1 MTSRTAVPPVVRTAT
16 SKVLVLAGLAVFIIL
31 IYSVIAG
38 LIGRL
43 IGGTRIWLSLVA
55 TVCVAVA
62 FEPARRHIQRW
73 VNQMIYGRR
82 ATPYEVLAEIT
93 GRLASTESEE
103 GLLQRMASMLAA
115 GTGADR
121 AAVWLRTGS
130 NFLAVATEPAGQE
143 SVVAG
148 AGALPGTSE
157 LIQDNGEVLGAFTV
171 EKGADETPTGTERLL
186 IADLAGSAGLVLR
199 KLRLGAALED
209 KAEELRESRRR
220 LVDAQDVERRLLER
234 ELYGGAQQRVIA
246 VKLKLGL
253 ALQAARAE
261 GADKVA
267 ALVTEMV
274 GDAQLAIDQIRTLA
288 RGIYP
293 PLLEAEG
300 LGPAVASLAGLASVE
315 VLVHTSV
322 PNRYPLPLEAAIY
335 FCVSESLTNAAKHGR
350 QPVVVTIA
358 ETDSALTFS
367 VTDSGPGFDPQ
378 STSAGVGLRNMA
390 DRLGTLGGTFTVV
403 SAPGSATTVCGQLPL
418 ADSRAD

>member
-1 MTSRTAVPPVVRTAT
+1 MTSRRAAPPVVRTAI
-16 SKVLVLAGLAVFIIL
+16 SKVLVLAGLAVFIVL
-31 IYSVIAG
+31 IYSLIAG
-38 LIGRL
+38 LIGKL
-43 IGGTRIWLSLVA
+43 IGGTRIWLSLLA
-55 TVCVAVA
+55 TICVAVT
-62 FEPARRHIQRW
+62 FEPARRQIQHW
-73 VNQMIYGRR
+73 VNQMVYGKR
-82 ATPYEVLAEIT
+82 ATPYEVLSEIT

-121 AAVWLRTGS
+121 AAVWLKDGGG
-130 NFLAVATEPAGQE
+130 FLAVATEPAGQE
-143 SVVAG
+143 SAVTEAS
-148 AGALPGTSE
+148 ALPGTSE
-157 LIQDNGEVLGAFTV
+157 LIEDNGEVLGAFTI
-171 EKGADETPTGTERLL
+171 EKGADETPTGTERRL

-209 KAEELRESRRR
+209 KAVELRESRRR

-234 ELYGGAQQRVIA
+234 ELYGGAQQRLVA

-253 ALQAARAE
+253 VLRVARAE
-261 GADKVA
+261 HADRVA
-267 ALVTEMV
+267 ALVADMV

-300 LGPAVASLAGLASVE
+300 LGPAVASLAGLSSVE
-315 VLVHTSV
+315 VLVNTSV
-322 PNRYPLPLEAAIY
+322 PKRYPLPLEAAIY
-335 FCVSESLTNAAKHGR
+335 FCVSESLTNVAKHGR

-358 ETDSALTFS
+358 EVDNALTFS

-390 DRLGTLGGTFTVV
+390 DRLGTLGGTFTVF
-403 SAPGSATTVCGQLPL
+403 SSPGSATTVSGQLPL
-418 ADSRAD
+418 VGSRTD

>member
-1 MTSRTAVPPVVRTAT
+1 
-16 SKVLVLAGLAVFIIL
+16 
-31 IYSVIAG
+31 
-38 LIGRL
+38 
-43 IGGTRIWLSLVA
+43 
-55 TVCVAVA
+55 
-62 FEPARRHIQRW
+62 
-73 VNQMIYGRR
+73 
-82 ATPYEVLAEIT
+82 
-93 GRLASTESEE
+93 
-103 GLLQRMASMLAA
+103 
-115 GTGADR
+115 
-121 AAVWLRTGS
+121 
-130 NFLAVATEPAGQE
+130 
-143 SVVAG
+143 
-148 AGALPGTSE
+148 
-157 LIQDNGEVLGAFTV
+157 
-171 EKGADETPTGTERLL
+171 
-186 IADLAGSAGLVLR
+186 
-199 KLRLGAALED
+199 
-209 KAEELRESRRR
+209 
-220 LVDAQDVERRLLER
+220 
-234 ELYGGAQQRVIA
+234 

-267 ALVTEMV
+267 ALVAEMV

-390 DRLGTLGGTFTVV
+390 DRLGTLGGTFTVA
-403 SAPGSATTVCGQLPL
+403 SAPGSATTVCGHLPL

>member
-121 AAVWLRTGS
+121 AAVWLRNGS

-267 ALVTEMV
+267 TLVAEMV

-390 DRLGTLGGTFTVV
+390 DRLGTLGGTFTVA
-403 SAPGSATTVCGQLPL
+403 SAPGSATTVCGHLPL